1 MLVQRVVQRVVQRC
15 NGGAGLDL
23 DRGPSV
29 EDRGSRA
36 KPLGC
41 VRLFQKGW
49 RRVVANRG
57 DWAGIVEWW
66 MNRWARVVR
75 C

>member
-1 MLVQRVVQRVVQRC
+1 MVVVDWWWC
-15 NGGAGLDL
+15 CWLAGLDL